1 MHDADEPTVEL
12 RGEGDSIEDVWV
24 AGYPFGKILESV
36 KRQTDAIDQAGDR
49 IADLE
54 ARVQQL
60 EQDVATRATADGGET
75 MSKKA
80 VAKQVSMQ
88 EAVRRAEK
96 GLAGGMVDWPTVRDI
111 ADRQYHTDLNS
122 TTVYD
127 AWTDLTSDWTAFNE
141 ERGQPG
147 PHGSNRRLTVEK
159 EAITPSLRRA
169 CEQQG

>member
-1 MHDADEPTVEL
+1 MTDEPTVEI
-12 RGEGDSIEDVWV
+12 RGDGDSIEDVWV
-24 AGYPFGKILESV
+24 AGYPFGKILDAV
-36 KRQTDAIDQAGDR
+36 KRQTDGLEQTVGRVD
-49 IADLE
+49 DLE
-54 ARVQQL
+54 TRVQQL
-60 EQDVATRATADGGET
+60 EQDVATRATADGGEN

-127 AWTDLTSDWTAFNE
+127 AWTDLTSEWTAFDE
-141 ERGQPG
+141 QRGDPG
-147 PHGSNRRLTVEK
+147 PHGENRRLTVER

-169 CEQQG
+169 CQDQG